1 MPGWPFFLL
10 ESIILNYHNNPGFR
24 EGEGEQESNLIDGK

>member
-1 MPGWPFFLL
+1 MTFLPL

-24 EGEGEQESNLIDGK
+24 EGGREEESNLIDGK